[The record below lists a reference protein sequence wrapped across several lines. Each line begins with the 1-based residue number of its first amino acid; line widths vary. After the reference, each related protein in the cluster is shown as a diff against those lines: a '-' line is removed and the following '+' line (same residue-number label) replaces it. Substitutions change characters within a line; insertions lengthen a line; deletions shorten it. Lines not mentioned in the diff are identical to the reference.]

1 MRALIAAFACV
12 AAFSVAAN
20 AQEAGDPKKGE
31 QVFKKCKICHQIG
44 EGAKNLVGPV
54 LNGVVGRQPGTY
66 DGYSYSKAMVD
77 FGKGKTWTNDL
88 LFTYLESPHKVVP
101 GTKMA
106 FVGLKSAE
114 DRHNVIAYLDTFS
127 KK

>member
-1 MRALIAAFACV
+1 MKALVAAFAFA
-12 AAFSVAAN
+12 AAFSFAAN
-20 AQEAGDPKKGE
+20 AQETGDAKKGE
-31 QVFKKCKICHQIG
+31 QVFKKCKICHQVG

-54 LNGVVGRQPGTY
+54 LNNVVGRQPGTY
-66 DGYSYSKAMVD
+66 DGYSYSKAMTD

-88 LFTYLESPHKVVP
+88 LFSYLECPHQVVR
-101 GTKMA
+101 GTMMA
-106 FVGLKSAE
+106 FVGLKSAK